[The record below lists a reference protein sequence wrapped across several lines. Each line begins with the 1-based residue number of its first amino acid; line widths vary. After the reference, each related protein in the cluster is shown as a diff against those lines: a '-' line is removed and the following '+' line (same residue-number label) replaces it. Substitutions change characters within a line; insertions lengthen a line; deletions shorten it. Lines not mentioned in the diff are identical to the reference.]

1 MPRPVIA
8 SDHLTPLV
16 IQTAPAAAA
25 PAAAATPAATPAAV
39 VAAAVASAVYAAA
52 AVAVATPA
60 ADDVVFG
67 LVGWMLLMM
76 ERKTKR
82 LL

>member
-8 SDHLTPLV
+8 SDHLNPLV
-16 IQTAPAAAA
+16 IQTALATAPAAAAAPDAAVVTAVAVAPAVAVAAA
-25 PAAAATPAATPAAV
+25 PAADA
-39 VAAAVASAVYAAA
+39 
-52 AVAVATPA
+52 
-60 ADDVVFG
+60 VVFG
-67 LVGWMLLMM
+67 LVGWMLLVT